1 MDSYKLSGL
10 DKTIFKNYNNA
21 AKIKIRNLTI
31 RFLIIAGG
39 SLPHTLVFHLID
51 LGKKLQKAG
60 FSNQPQSLSYSQ
72 ATTLVVINSQRE
84 ICQNEIADKL
94 HLKPATIVSLVD
106 ELEKLKLVKRQQVV
120 NNRRKYQIILTKQ
133 GNLLV
138 GEITKQI
145 KALEN
150 YLRNQLT
157 PVEREKLY
165 KTVEKLTSSLENW
178 PTNISYKSPAKEVR
192 T

>member
-1 MDSYKLSGL
+1 M
-10 DKTIFKNYNNA
+10 T
-21 AKIKIRNLTI
+21 
-31 RFLIIAGG
+31 
-39 SLPHTLVFHLID
+39 HTLVFHLID
-51 LGKKLQKAG
+51 LGKKLQKIG
-60 FSNQPQSLSYSQ
+60 FLNQPQSISYSQ

-94 HLKPATIVSLVD
+94 NLKPASIVTLVD
-106 ELEKLKLVKRQQVV
+106 ELEKLKLVKRQAIA

-133 GNLLV
+133 GRLLV
-138 GEITKQI
+138 GEVTGQI

-150 YLRNQLT
+150 YLRNQLS

-178 PTNISYKSPAKEVR
+178 PTNISYKSQAKEVR